1 MRPARWGAPQGIR
14 GEATVARAQNVAR
27 TLTTAR
33 ASRIAVTA
41 LAVLAIAAPSPAL
54 AGRRVDLPI
63 AKRTPGATN
72 PAVTQAN
79 IAKTICV
86 AGWTATVRPSS
97 SYTTALKVQQLASG
111 YAAYGHTAT
120 ADYEEDHL
128 ISLELGGSPD
138 SPKNLWPEPY
148 FVSDGARVKDRIEN
162 RLHSLVC
169 AGTLSLRAAQKA
181 IARNWEA
188 AYARYLG
195 PVPPAGGS
203 LLRTPSPVTASSS
216 ASATRAIVTSAARP
230 AGATAQCKDGT
241 WSFSHTHSGTCSR
254 HGGVARW
261 LTA

>member
-1 MRPARWGAPQGIR
+1 MGAGRQRSFTSGEVIVRRTRADGVANARVSRLGVA
-14 GEATVARAQNVAR
+14 ALATLTVALATFAVPTPAH
-27 TLTTAR
+27 
-33 ASRIAVTA
+33 AS
-41 LAVLAIAAPSPAL
+41 
-54 AGRRVDLPI
+54 RRVDLPI

-72 PAVTQAN
+72 PAVTQAT
-79 IAKTICV
+79 IGKTICV

-120 ADYEEDHL
+120 GDYEEDHL

-169 AGTLSLRAAQKA
+169 AGTLSLRTAQKA
-181 IARNWEA
+181 IARNWET
-188 AYARYLG
+188 AYAKYLG
-195 PVPPAGGS
+195 PLPPAGGS
-203 LLRTPSPVTASSS
+203 LLRTPSAPAS
-216 ASATRAIVTSAARP
+216 ASATRSVVTSAAQP
-230 AGATAQCKDGT
+230 AGARAQCNDGT
-241 WSFSHTHSGTCSR
+241 WSFSQTHSGKCSH

-261 LTA
+261 I